1 MADEQQVNAGAPA
14 GGTAPGGTPPPAGG
28 PPPGAAA
35 AQGFDKDPDHADDDC
50 GKSPH
55 GDGYTG
61 WVGAVVAVALQA
73 LLTASLA
80 YMVIAFFPT
89 QLGPKQVNYFGAN
102 LTLGR
107 DTLLFIVVLAAGAL
121 GGSAHSMRSLF
132 WYFGNANLR
141 RRWML
146 MYTGLPF
153 VGGLIAL
160 FFYLLLRGGL
170 LASQN
175 GSTDLNPYGFTAV
188 GAVVGLFSEQ
198 AAEMLL
204 NVFSTMFSASPPGK
218 DPARPTPAAPK
229 DTPPPTTPTTPPTAP
244 TPPPDAPA

>member
-1 MADEQQVNAGAPA
+1 MADEQQVNAGGAPPPGGEPPA
-14 GGTAPGGTPPPAGG
+14 GGTPPSAGAPAPG
-28 PPPGAAA
+28 
-35 AQGFDKDPDHADDDC
+35 FDADPDHTDDKC
-50 GKSPH
+50 GESPH
-55 GDGYTG
+55 GASFTG
-61 WVGAVVAVALQA
+61 WAGAVVAVAIQA
-73 LLTASLA
+73 LLTASLV
-80 YMVIAFFPT
+80 YMIIAFFPDKGFKT
-89 QLGPKQVNYFGAN
+89 VNYFGAN

-153 VGGLIAL
+153 VGGLLAL

-175 GSTDLNPYGFTAV
+175 GAADLNPYGFTAV

-204 NVFSTMFSASPPGK
+204 KVFSTMFSA
-218 DPARPTPAAPK
+218 TPSGA
-229 DTPPPTTPTTPPTAP
+229 DRTPPKTAQPPSATG
-244 TPPPDAPA
+244 

>member
-1 MADEQQVNAGAPA
+1 MAVNDNT
-14 GGTAPGGTPPPAGG
+14 GGEAPPPPKGEI
-28 PPPGAAA
+28 
-35 AQGFDKDPDHADDDC
+35 DTDPDHTDG
-50 GKSPH
+50 GKH
-55 GDGYTG
+55 GDSRVGLTHTG
-61 WVGAVVAVALQA
+61 WFGAIVALVVQG

-89 QLGPKQVNYFGAN
+89 ELGAKKVNYFGAN
-102 LTLGR
+102 LVLGR

-132 WYFGNANLR
+132 WYFGNADLR

-153 VGGLIAL
+153 VGGLLAL

-175 GSTDLNPYGFTAV
+175 NSGDLNAYGFTAV

-198 AAEMLL
+198 ASTMLL
-204 NVFSTMFSASPPGK
+204 KVFSTMFSTVPPGA
-218 DPARPTPAAPK
+218 DHVPPV
-229 DTPPPTTPTTPPTAP
+229 PPPPPAP
-244 TPPPDAPA
+244 PKAPA